1 MRVLRTPEERF
12 AGLVNFDFD
21 PHYTQVPDGEGGVLR
36 MHHVDEGPA
45 DAEAILC
52 LHGEPTWSFLYRK
65 TIPIF
70 VGAGYRVVVPDLVG
84 FGRSD
89 KPADRLDYTYQRHV
103 DWTAAWLED
112 LDLTDITLVC
122 QDWGGLIGLRLVA
135 EHSERFARVVAANTG
150 LPLGDGPPSEA
161 FLAWRRL
168 SQEMP
173 EMPVGQLV
181 KGACVKDVSPEA
193 MIGYDAPFPDET
205 FKEGARQFPVLVPIS
220 PDAPAGPA
228 NRRAWVVL
236 ERGDKPFLTAFSDS
250 DPITRGGDEVLRQR
264 VPGSQGQPHT
274 TIRNAGHF
282 LQEDSGEEF
291 ARVIV
296 DFMQTTS
303 G

>member
-36 MHHVDEGPA
+36 MHHVDEGPV
-45 DAEAILC
+45 DAETILC

-65 TIPIF
+65 MIPIF

-181 KGACVKDVSPEA
+181 KGACVKDVPPEA
-193 MIGYDAPFPDET
+193 MGGYDAPFPDET

-220 PDAPAGPA
+220 PDDPAGPA
-228 NRRAWVVL
+228 NRRAWEVL
-236 ERGDKPFLTAFSDS
+236 ERWDKPFLTAFSDS

-296 DFMQTTS
+296 DFMQTTP

>member
-36 MHHVDEGPA
+36 MHHVDKGPV
-45 DAEAILC
+45 DAETILC

-65 TIPIF
+65 MIPIF

-181 KGACVKDVSPEA
+181 KGACVKDVPPEA
-193 MIGYDAPFPDET
+193 MGGYDAPFPDET

-220 PDAPAGPA
+220 PDDPAGPA
-228 NRRAWVVL
+228 NRRAWEVL
-236 ERGDKPFLTAFSDS
+236 ERWDKPFLTAFSDS

-282 LQEDSGEEF
+282 LQEDGGEEF

-296 DFMQTTS
+296 DFMQTTP

>member
-1 MRVLRTPEERF
+1 MRILRTPEERF

-36 MHHVDEGPA
+36 MHHVDEGPV
-45 DAEAILC
+45 DAETILC

-65 TIPIF
+65 MIPIF

-135 EHSERFARVVAANTG
+135 EHSERFVRVVAANTG

-181 KGACVKDVSPEA
+181 KGACVKDVPPEA
-193 MIGYDAPFPDET
+193 MGGYDAPFPDET

-220 PDAPAGPA
+220 PDDPAGPA
-228 NRRAWVVL
+228 NRRAWEVL
-236 ERGDKPFLTAFSDS
+236 ERWDKPFLTAFSDS

-296 DFMQTTS
+296 DFMQTTP